1 MATYLELKAKAEKL
15 LQEAEELRQ
24 KELAEVIQ
32 EIKAKMEQYGI
43 TVADLGGTVKTKAK
57 AGKKIGAVAPKY
69 RNPETGDTWS
79 GRGRA
84 PKWLEGKNKDDFA
97 IQQ

>member
-15 LQEAEELRQ
+15 LQEAEALRQ

-32 EIKAKMEQYGI
+32 EIKTKMAEYGI
-43 TVADLGGTVKTKAK
+43 TVADLGGTAKSKTK
-57 AGKKIGAVAPKY
+57 AGKKVGAVAPKY
-69 RNPETGDTWS
+69 RHPETGETWS

-84 PKWLEGKNKDDFA
+84 PKWLEGKNKEDFA
-97 IQQ
+97 ISE